1 MTDDYPADEALSR
14 FQYMIEAIAGHVKRA
29 AKAYVAVATPII
41 SAAVTDLATELSTAL
56 TGLIAVLIGGLA
68 TYRVPNTE

>member
-14 FQYMIEAIAGHVKRA
+14 FQHMIDAIAGHVKRA

-41 SAAVTDLATELSTAL
+41 AAAVTDLVTELNSAL
-56 TGLIAVLIGGLA
+56 TGLIAVLLGGLA
-68 TYRVPNTE
+68 TYRVPNSE